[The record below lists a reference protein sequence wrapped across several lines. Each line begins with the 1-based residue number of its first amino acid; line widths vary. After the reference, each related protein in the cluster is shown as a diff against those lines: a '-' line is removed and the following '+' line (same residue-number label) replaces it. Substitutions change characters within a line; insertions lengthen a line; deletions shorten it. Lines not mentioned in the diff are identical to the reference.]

1 MCTVWSSHS
10 KWLQWICIKFHVKL
24 EHSSKKT
31 IWMIQKSTAIGN
43 WWLAASSRQCTRS
56 CIASC
61 AKLFGETSNHPGD
74 SAPLQS
80 RFGTLRIL
88 TFPKTKITFERQE
101 ILDCWWDSGKYNT
114 AADGNWENCV
124 RSQDAYFEGDWWV
137 IVLCTMFL
145 VSCIFFNKCLYFSY
159 YMTGYFRTDLNKG
172 QNSQHVIST
181 HGFNHLPEF
190 RASVF
195 LE

>member
-1 MCTVWSSHS
+1 MQWERFARHRCDLAAKESGLECACVNNDNFTVLVSGGGRRHWVTMCTVWSSHS
-10 KWLQWICIKFHVKL
+10 KWLQWICIKFRVKL

-101 ILDCWWDSGKYNT
+101 ILDCWWDSGKYNI

-124 RSQDAYFEGDWWV
+124 RSQGA
-137 IVLCTMFL
+137 
-145 VSCIFFNKCLYFSY
+145 
-159 YMTGYFRTDLNKG
+159 
-172 QNSQHVIST
+172 
-181 HGFNHLPEF
+181 
-190 RASVF
+190 
-195 LE
+195 